1 MAKSYKKNN
10 KGRLVIDEDYI
21 NEAIKG
27 IQEQLMKAGILDP
40 KGSKAERA
48 LAQLEGDLS
57 SNNQIITGQENEA
70 SRLIVED
77 VKNKLS
83 QLKKLSADLKTRDT
97 EISEQETETFLG
109 VEGAVSEFLTR
120 SPNFNI
126 GKLIA
131 KGDITSTYVPADA
144 ARETVEK
151 VTEYNN
157 NAEKALASLREN
169 LGSPVSGSTVTT
181 WNGKPKG
188 IQLIIDD
195 LEKEFKVDLSE
206 INIKNHIEGT
216 DWDEI
221 ADELNNQIEFTST
234 IFANASK
241 FIEEENE
248 TQSTLTDLADKTE
261 NLLFE
266 STRGNIGGI
275 VQYLEEDSVEG
286 LTNLDPDSNSIN
298 KLLSDEADRWLA
310 SSQKGLVSSKEDEE
324 FDRSNFGKPRK
335 EVVPATGEPRI
346 EDVEVDTLPQPDV
359 SVEEEAFLDAEILGE
374 TPLTQAEMD
383 ADRLANADAFAA
395 ADASMLPELSEVGG
409 VDPVGG
415 LGEDGELG
423 DDPPTP
429 EGFNTQLD
437 DIGDTFDVASQ
448 FGYRFFFFKP
458 GTDEPREDMMISD
471 QVILD
476 RLGLD
481 EPINVLEYIKVKG
494 LTNPREIQA
503 AFAET
508 EWYANTNETMQTFDL
523 EWDAAA
529 PSGSLNDDFT
539 LRRKEIVKT
548 ELDYISSQLEA
559 LGLSDEMTEA
569 QQLALAKTAKR
580 TGMSLQDIRQT
591 LSSVELDF
599 ATFTGADGA
608 GTGLLG
614 TYETSI
620 KNMASQYMIGIDE
633 EALDSY
639 VMGVYQSDNPEQ
651 NLLLLREQLAE
662 TAKSRFP
669 TLGGLIDRGMTPAQ
683 YFAPYSSKASAL
695 LERPVDFM
703 GSDEGLFNQIASGMP
718 DNETGSRTMTFTE
731 SNELIRGTA
740 EWQTTKNAN
749 DEARTIADDVG
760 RMFGFVA

>member
-1 MAKSYKKNN
+1 MAKSYKKNS

-27 IQEQLMKAGILDP
+27 IQEQLMKAGVLDP

-57 SNNQIITGQENEA
+57 SSNQIITGQENEA

-97 EISEQETETFLG
+97 ETSEQETETFLG
-109 VEGAVSEFLTR
+109 VEGAVSEFLTK

-131 KGDITSTYVPADA
+131 KGDTTSTYVPADA
-144 ARETVEK
+144 ARETVKK

-157 NAEKALASLREN
+157 NAEKALVSLRKN
-169 LGSPVSGSTVTT
+169 LGSPISGSTVTT

-221 ADELNNQIEFTST
+221 ADELNSQIEFTST

-241 FIEEENE
+241 FIEEENKI
-248 TQSTLTDLADKTE
+248 QSTLTDLADKTE

-275 VQYLEEDSVEG
+275 VQYLEEDSIES
-286 LTNLDPDSNSIN
+286 LTNLDSDRNSIN

-310 SSQKGLVSSKEDEE
+310 SSQKGLVSSREVGAGE
-324 FDRSNFGKPRK
+324 
-335 EVVPATGEPRI
+335 EVVPAIGEPKI

-359 SVEEEAFLDAEILGE
+359 SVEEEAFLNAEILEE
-374 TPLTQAEMD
+374 TPLTQAEID
-383 ADRLANADAFAA
+383 ADRLANTDAFAA

-409 VDPVGG
+409 DPSTIPAVGG
-415 LGEDGELG
+415 ASTGGPSG
-423 DDPPTP
+423 GPSTP
-429 EGFNTQLD
+429 EGFNAELD
-437 DIGDTFDVASQ
+437 AIGDTFDVASQ

-458 GTDEPREDMMISD
+458 GTDEPREDMMISNP
-471 QVILD
+471 VILD

-481 EPINVLEYIKVKG
+481 APINVLQYIKEEG
-494 LTNPREIQA
+494 LTNPREIEA

-508 EWYANTNETMQTFDL
+508 EWYANTNETMQQFDL
-523 EWDAAA
+523 DWDAAA
-529 PSGSLNDDFT
+529 PSGALNDDFT

-548 ELDYISSQLEA
+548 ELDYISGQLEA

-614 TYETSI
+614 SYETSI

-633 EALDSY
+633 KSLDDY
-639 VMGVYQSDNPEQ
+639 VLGVYQSDDPEQ
-651 NLLLLREQLAE
+651 NMLMLKEQLAE
-662 TAKSRFP
+662 TAKERFP

-695 LERPVDFM
+695 LERQVDFM
-703 GSDEGLFNQIASGMP
+703 GSDESLFNQIASGMP

-731 SNELIRGTA
+731 ANELIRGTA

>member
-21 NEAIKG
+21 NEAIKS

-40 KGSKAERA
+40 EGSEAERA

-109 VEGAVSEFLTR
+109 VEGAVSEFLTK

-131 KGDITSTYVPADA
+131 KGDTTSTYVPADA

-157 NAEKALASLREN
+157 NAEKALVSLRAN

-181 WNGKPKG
+181 WDGKPKG

-195 LEKEFKVDLSE
+195 LEKEFEVDLSE

-221 ADELNNQIEFTST
+221 ADELNSQIEFTST
-234 IFANASK
+234 IFYNASK
-241 FIEEENE
+241 FIEEENK
-248 TQSTLTDLADKTE
+248 TQATLTDLADKTE
-261 NLLFE
+261 NLLVE

-275 VQYLEEDSVEG
+275 VQYLEEDSIEG
-286 LTNLDPDSNSIN
+286 LTNLDSDRNSIN

-310 SSQKGLVSSKEDEE
+310 SSQKGLVSSREVGAGE
-324 FDRSNFGKPRK
+324 
-335 EVVPATGEPRI
+335 EVVPAIGEPKI

-359 SVEEEAFLDAEILGE
+359 SVEEEAFLNAEILEE
-374 TPLTQAEMD
+374 TPLTQAEID

-409 VDPVGG
+409 VDPV
-415 LGEDGELG
+415 DRLG
-423 DDPPTP
+423 DDVPVGGPSTP
-429 EGFNTQLD
+429 EGFNAQLD
-437 DIGDTFDVASQ
+437 AIGDTFDVASQ

-481 EPINVLEYIKVKG
+481 APINVLQYIKDEG
-494 LTNPREIQA
+494 LTNPREIEA

-508 EWYANTNETMQTFDL
+508 EWYANTNETMQQFDL
-523 EWDAAA
+523 DWDAAA
-529 PSGSLNDDFT
+529 ASGSLNDDFT
-539 LRRKEIVKT
+539 LRRREIVKT
-548 ELDYISSQLEA
+548 ELDYISGQLEA
-559 LGLSDEMTEA
+559 LGLGDEMTEA

-614 TYETSI
+614 SYETSI

-633 EALDSY
+633 KSLDDY
-639 VMGVYQSDNPEQ
+639 VLGVYQSDDPEQ
-651 NLLLLREQLAE
+651 NMLMLKEQLAE

-703 GSDEGLFNQIASGMP
+703 GADEGLFNQIASGMP

>member
-1 MAKSYKKNN
+1 MANEYKEIEYDL
-10 KGRLVIDEDYI
+10 G
-21 NEAIKG
+21 EAIKRV
-27 IQEQLMKAGILDP
+27 EQQLRDMGVSDSSVYGVTESDP
-40 KGSKAERA
+40 VTRIIIKDLNAKLAELRT
-48 LAQLEGDLS
+48 LS
-57 SNNQIITGQENEA
+57 P
-70 SRLIVED
+70 
-77 VKNKLS
+77 
-83 QLKKLSADLKTRDT
+83 DLKYSVN
-97 EISEQETETFLG
+97 EKEQGENPTFLG
-109 VEGAVSEFLTR
+109 VEGYTEFNNLGTQQW
-120 SPNFNI
+120 
-126 GKLIA
+126 GKLIPQGSSLSSYTPIEA
-131 KGDITSTYVPADA
+131 AQESFDKSLEYGNDAERALKYLRANLIGAEQRGETPKTGSNIRWEGKSLGATQLIELIEKKFNVDLGTIDVDKHVEGTEWTEITDLLVDQAAFAFNVGDK
-144 ARETVEK
+144 ARSYIVRT
-151 VTEYNN
+151 
-157 NAEKALASLREN
+157 EKAEVEFDKLATQAFDLTESL
-169 LGSPVSGSTVTT
+169 SP
-181 WNGKPKG
+181 G
-188 IQLIIDD
+188 ISDGDTKIDP
-195 LEKEFKVDLSE
+195 EFFS
-206 INIKNHIEGT
+206 
-216 DWDEI
+216 
-221 ADELNNQIEFTST
+221 Q
-234 IFANASK
+234 
-241 FIEEENE
+241 
-248 TQSTLTDLADKTE
+248 QQADKRLGRLTE
-261 NLLFE
+261 
-266 STRGNIGGI
+266 
-275 VQYLEEDSVEG
+275 VVEFLG
-286 LTNLDPDSNSIN
+286 DEALAEISELDPTGPAGLLVDGAAQWAENPENPRNS
-298 KLLSDEADRWLA
+298 
-310 SSQKGLVSSKEDEE
+310 GLVSSREIEAEE
-324 FDRSNFGKPRK
+324 
-335 EVVPATGEPRI
+335 EAVPVIGEPRI
-346 EDVEVDTLPQPDV
+346 EDAEIAALPQPDV

-409 VDPVGG
+409 GPSTIPAGDGVPGG
-415 LGEDGELG
+415 G
-423 DDPPTP
+423 PSTP
-429 EGFNTQLD
+429 EGFTDQLD
-437 DIGDTFDVASQ
+437 AIGDSFDVAAQ

-508 EWYANTNETMQTFDL
+508 QWFKDTNETMQAFDL

-529 PSGSLNDDFT
+529 ASGALNDDFT
-539 LRRKEIVKT
+539 LRRREIVKT

-569 QQLALAKTAKR
+569 QQLSLAKTAKR

-591 LSSVELDF
+591 LSSVETDYLDF
-599 ATFTGADGA
+599 ASFTGADGA

-620 KNMASQYMIGIDE
+620 KNMASQYMIGVDE
-633 EALDSY
+633 EALDTY

-683 YFAPYSSKASAL
+683 YFAPYSSKASSL

-731 SNELIRGTA
+731 ANELIRGTA

>member
-1 MAKSYKKNN
+1 MANEYKEIEYDL
-10 KGRLVIDEDYI
+10 G
-21 NEAIKG
+21 EAIKRVEQQLRDMG
-27 IQEQLMKAGILDP
+27 VSDSSVYGVTESDPVTRIIIKDLNAKLAELRTLSPDLKYSVNEKEQGENPTFFGVEGYTEFNNLGTQQWGKLIPQGSSLSSYTPIEAAQESFDKSLEYGND
-40 KGSKAERA
+40 AERA
-48 LAQLEGDLS
+48 LKYLRANLIGAEQRGETPKTGSNIRWEGKSLGATQLIELIEKKFNVDLGTIDVDKHVEGTEWTEITDLLVDQAAFAFNVGDKARS
-57 SNNQIITGQENEA
+57 YIVRTEKAEVEFDKLATQAFDLTESLSPGISDGDTKIDPEFFSQQQADKRLGRLTEVVEFLGDEA
-70 SRLIVED
+70 L
-77 VKNKLS
+77 
-83 QLKKLSADLKTRDT
+83 A
-97 EISEQETETFLG
+97 EISE
-109 VEGAVSEFLTR
+109 
-120 SPNFNI
+120 
-126 GKLIA
+126 
-131 KGDITSTYVPADA
+131 
-144 ARETVEK
+144 
-151 VTEYNN
+151 
-157 NAEKALASLREN
+157 
-169 LGSPVSGSTVTT
+169 
-181 WNGKPKG
+181 
-188 IQLIIDD
+188 
-195 LEKEFKVDLSE
+195 
-206 INIKNHIEGT
+206 
-216 DWDEI
+216 
-221 ADELNNQIEFTST
+221 
-234 IFANASK
+234 
-241 FIEEENE
+241 
-248 TQSTLTDLADKTE
+248 
-261 NLLFE
+261 
-266 STRGNIGGI
+266 
-275 VQYLEEDSVEG
+275 
-286 LTNLDPDSNSIN
+286 LDPTGPAGLLVDGAAQWAENPENPRNS
-298 KLLSDEADRWLA
+298 
-310 SSQKGLVSSKEDEE
+310 GLVSSREIEAEE
-324 FDRSNFGKPRK
+324 
-335 EVVPATGEPRI
+335 EAVPVIGEPRI
-346 EDVEVDTLPQPDV
+346 EDAEIAALPQPDV

-409 VDPVGG
+409 GPSTIPAGDGVPGG
-415 LGEDGELG
+415 G
-423 DDPPTP
+423 PSTP
-429 EGFNTQLD
+429 EGFTDQLD
-437 DIGDTFDVASQ
+437 AIGDSFDVAAQ

-508 EWYANTNETMQTFDL
+508 QWFKDTNETMQAFDL

-529 PSGSLNDDFT
+529 ASGALNDDFT
-539 LRRKEIVKT
+539 LRRREIVKT

-569 QQLALAKTAKR
+569 QQLSLAKTAKR

-591 LSSVELDF
+591 LSSVETDYLDF
-599 ATFTGADGA
+599 ASFTGADGA

-620 KNMASQYMIGIDE
+620 KNMASQYMIGVDE
-633 EALDSY
+633 EALDAY

-703 GSDEGLFNQIASGMP
+703 GADEGLFNQIASGMP

>member
-1 MAKSYKKNN
+1 MANEYKEIEYDL
-10 KGRLVIDEDYI
+10 G
-21 NEAIKG
+21 EAIKRVEQQLRDMG
-27 IQEQLMKAGILDP
+27 VSDSSVYGVTESDPVTRIIIKDLNAKLAELRTLSPDLKYSVNEKEQGENPTFFGVEGYTEFNNLGTQQWGKLIPQGSSLSSYTPIEAAQESFDKSLEYGND
-40 KGSKAERA
+40 AERA
-48 LAQLEGDLS
+48 LKYLRANLIGAEQRGETPKTGSNIRWEGKSLGATQLIELIEKKFNVDLGTIDVDKHVEGTEWTEITDLLVDQAAFAFNVGDKARS
-57 SNNQIITGQENEA
+57 YIVRTEKAEVEFDKLATQAFDLTESLSPGISDGDTKIDPEFFSQQQADKRLGRLTEVVEFLGDEA
-70 SRLIVED
+70 L
-77 VKNKLS
+77 
-83 QLKKLSADLKTRDT
+83 A
-97 EISEQETETFLG
+97 EISE
-109 VEGAVSEFLTR
+109 
-120 SPNFNI
+120 
-126 GKLIA
+126 
-131 KGDITSTYVPADA
+131 
-144 ARETVEK
+144 
-151 VTEYNN
+151 
-157 NAEKALASLREN
+157 
-169 LGSPVSGSTVTT
+169 
-181 WNGKPKG
+181 
-188 IQLIIDD
+188 
-195 LEKEFKVDLSE
+195 
-206 INIKNHIEGT
+206 
-216 DWDEI
+216 
-221 ADELNNQIEFTST
+221 
-234 IFANASK
+234 
-241 FIEEENE
+241 
-248 TQSTLTDLADKTE
+248 
-261 NLLFE
+261 
-266 STRGNIGGI
+266 
-275 VQYLEEDSVEG
+275 
-286 LTNLDPDSNSIN
+286 LDPTGPAGLLVDGAAQWAENPENPRNS
-298 KLLSDEADRWLA
+298 
-310 SSQKGLVSSKEDEE
+310 GLVSSREIEAEE
-324 FDRSNFGKPRK
+324 
-335 EVVPATGEPRI
+335 EAVPVIGEPRI
-346 EDVEVDTLPQPDV
+346 EDAEIAALPQPDV

-409 VDPVGG
+409 GPSTIPAGDGVPGG
-415 LGEDGELG
+415 G
-423 DDPPTP
+423 PSTP
-429 EGFNTQLD
+429 EGFTDQLD
-437 DIGDTFDVASQ
+437 AIGDSFDVAAQ

-508 EWYANTNETMQTFDL
+508 QWFKDTNETMQAFDL

-529 PSGSLNDDFT
+529 ASGALNDDFT
-539 LRRKEIVKT
+539 LRRREIVKT

-569 QQLALAKTAKR
+569 QQLSLAKTAKR

-591 LSSVELDF
+591 LSSVETDYLDF
-599 ATFTGADGA
+599 ASFTGADGA

-620 KNMASQYMIGIDE
+620 KNMASQYMIGVDE
-633 EALDSY
+633 EALDTY

-703 GSDEGLFNQIASGMP
+703 GADEGLFNQIASGMP

>member
-1 MAKSYKKNN
+1 MALGLTRFLGEKLYSGGEITK
-10 KGRLVIDEDYI
+10 EDYQDFI
-21 NEAIKG
+21 SKIGNMYLAGEPGVIYSDGETREGKTSIIGQRNARERSVQSDIGQILIEEFRNAVEAEAAVSDRMGDKPAGDNVIKSMFDGAGSRTAPSLSKIEYAEQYSIVGEEYVANAAALVDAIKKERSQSG
-27 IQEQLMKAGILDP
+27 GKEPSEWLAWLD
-40 KGSKAERA
+40 A
-48 LAQLEGDLS
+48 
-57 SNNQIITGQENEA
+57 
-70 SRLIVED
+70 
-77 VKNKLS
+77 
-83 QLKKLSADLKTRDT
+83 
-97 EISEQETETFLG
+97 
-109 VEGAVSEFLTR
+109 
-120 SPNFNI
+120 
-126 GKLIA
+126 
-131 KGDITSTYVPADA
+131 TS
-144 ARETVEK
+144 
-151 VTEYNN
+151 
-157 NAEKALASLREN
+157 
-169 LGSPVSGSTVTT
+169 
-181 WNGKPKG
+181 
-188 IQLIIDD
+188 
-195 LEKEFKVDLSE
+195 
-206 INIKNHIEGT
+206 
-216 DWDEI
+216 
-221 ADELNNQIEFTST
+221 DELNLPLDLPSLGRNRNVDVLKSVEDRLKKDVASVEKGLTSQT
-234 IFANASK
+234 QVLADYEASEDVRVAEDLYSNTMK
-241 FIEEENE
+241 A
-248 TQSTLTDLADKTE
+248 STLKELANSGLSEESKAKIVALPTKDVANDAESSDPSRRAAFDQQQIQTVFQRDVEERTE
-261 NLLFE
+261 E
-266 STRGNIGGI
+266 I
-275 VQYLEEDSVEG
+275 
-286 LTNLDPDSNSIN
+286 
-298 KLLSDEADRWLA
+298 A
-310 SSQKGLVSSKEDEE
+310 SSTQAFEESDSSILAGVEEAEDAEI
-324 FDRSNFGKPRK
+324 
-335 EVVPATGEPRI
+335 AA
-346 EDVEVDTLPQPDV
+346 LPQPDV

-409 VDPVGG
+409 GPSTIPAGDGVPGG
-415 LGEDGELG
+415 G
-423 DDPPTP
+423 PSTP
-429 EGFNTQLD
+429 EGFTDQLD
-437 DIGDTFDVASQ
+437 AIGDSFDVAAQ

-508 EWYANTNETMQTFDL
+508 QWFKDTNETMQAFDL

-529 PSGSLNDDFT
+529 ASGALNDDFT
-539 LRRKEIVKT
+539 LRRREIVKT

-559 LGLSDEMTEA
+559 LGLSDEMTEE
-569 QQLALAKTAKR
+569 QQLSLAKTAKR

-591 LSSVELDF
+591 LSSVETDYLDF
-599 ATFTGADGA
+599 ASFTGADGA

-620 KNMASQYMIGIDE
+620 KNMASQYMIGVDE
-633 EALDSY
+633 EALDAY

-703 GSDEGLFNQIASGMP
+703 GADEGLFNQIASGMP

>member
-1 MAKSYKKNN
+1 MANEYKEIEYDL
-10 KGRLVIDEDYI
+10 G
-21 NEAIKG
+21 EAIKRVEQQLRDMG
-27 IQEQLMKAGILDP
+27 VSDSSVYGVTESDPVTRIIIKDLNAKLAELRTLSPDLKYSVNEKEQGENPTFFGVEGYTEFNNLGTQQWGKLIPQGSSLSSYTPIEAAQESFDKSLEYGND
-40 KGSKAERA
+40 AERA
-48 LAQLEGDLS
+48 LKYLRANLIGAEQRGETPKTGSNIRWEGKSLGATQLIELIEKKFNVDLGTIDVDKHVEGTEWTEITDLLVDQAAFAFNVGDKARS
-57 SNNQIITGQENEA
+57 YIVRTEKAEVEFDKLATQAFDLTESLSPGISDGDTKIDPEFFSQQQADKRLGRLTEVVEFLGDEA
-70 SRLIVED
+70 L
-77 VKNKLS
+77 
-83 QLKKLSADLKTRDT
+83 A
-97 EISEQETETFLG
+97 EISE
-109 VEGAVSEFLTR
+109 
-120 SPNFNI
+120 
-126 GKLIA
+126 
-131 KGDITSTYVPADA
+131 
-144 ARETVEK
+144 
-151 VTEYNN
+151 
-157 NAEKALASLREN
+157 
-169 LGSPVSGSTVTT
+169 
-181 WNGKPKG
+181 
-188 IQLIIDD
+188 
-195 LEKEFKVDLSE
+195 
-206 INIKNHIEGT
+206 
-216 DWDEI
+216 
-221 ADELNNQIEFTST
+221 
-234 IFANASK
+234 
-241 FIEEENE
+241 
-248 TQSTLTDLADKTE
+248 
-261 NLLFE
+261 
-266 STRGNIGGI
+266 
-275 VQYLEEDSVEG
+275 
-286 LTNLDPDSNSIN
+286 LDPTGPAGLLVDGAAQWAENPENPRNS
-298 KLLSDEADRWLA
+298 
-310 SSQKGLVSSKEDEE
+310 GLVSSREIEAEE
-324 FDRSNFGKPRK
+324 
-335 EVVPATGEPRI
+335 EAVPVIGEPRI
-346 EDVEVDTLPQPDV
+346 EDAEIAALPQPDV

-409 VDPVGG
+409 GPSTIPAGDGVPGG
-415 LGEDGELG
+415 G
-423 DDPPTP
+423 PSTP
-429 EGFNTQLD
+429 EGFTDQLD
-437 DIGDTFDVASQ
+437 AIGDSFDVAAQ

-508 EWYANTNETMQTFDL
+508 QWFKDTNETMQAFDL

-529 PSGSLNDDFT
+529 ASGALNDDFT

-569 QQLALAKTAKR
+569 QQLSLAKTAKR

-591 LSSVELDF
+591 LSSVETDYLDF
-599 ATFTGADGA
+599 ASFTGADGA

-620 KNMASQYMIGIDE
+620 KNMASQYMIGVDE
-633 EALDSY
+633 EALDAY

-703 GSDEGLFNQIASGMP
+703 GADEGLFNQIASGMP

>member
-1 MAKSYKKNN
+1 MANEYKEIEYDL
-10 KGRLVIDEDYI
+10 G
-21 NEAIKG
+21 EAIKRV
-27 IQEQLMKAGILDP
+27 EQQLRDMGVSDSSVYGVTESDP
-40 KGSKAERA
+40 VTRIIIKDLNAKLAELRT
-48 LAQLEGDLS
+48 LS
-57 SNNQIITGQENEA
+57 P
-70 SRLIVED
+70 
-77 VKNKLS
+77 
-83 QLKKLSADLKTRDT
+83 DLKYSVN
-97 EISEQETETFLG
+97 EKEQGENPTFLG
-109 VEGAVSEFLTR
+109 VEGYTEFNNLGTQQW
-120 SPNFNI
+120 
-126 GKLIA
+126 GKLIPQGSSLSSYTPIEA
-131 KGDITSTYVPADA
+131 AQESFDKSLEYGNDAERALKYLRANLIGAEQRGETPKTGSNIRWEGKSLGATQLIELIEKKFNVDLGTIDVDKHVEGTEWTEITDLLVDQAAFAFNVGDK
-144 ARETVEK
+144 ARSYIVRT
-151 VTEYNN
+151 
-157 NAEKALASLREN
+157 EKAEVEFDKLATQAFDLTESL
-169 LGSPVSGSTVTT
+169 SP
-181 WNGKPKG
+181 G
-188 IQLIIDD
+188 ISDGDTKIDP
-195 LEKEFKVDLSE
+195 EFFS
-206 INIKNHIEGT
+206 
-216 DWDEI
+216 
-221 ADELNNQIEFTST
+221 Q
-234 IFANASK
+234 
-241 FIEEENE
+241 
-248 TQSTLTDLADKTE
+248 QQADKRLGRLTE
-261 NLLFE
+261 
-266 STRGNIGGI
+266 
-275 VQYLEEDSVEG
+275 VVEFLG
-286 LTNLDPDSNSIN
+286 DEALAEISELDPTGPAGLLVDGAAQWAENPENPRNS
-298 KLLSDEADRWLA
+298 
-310 SSQKGLVSSKEDEE
+310 GLVSSREIEAEE
-324 FDRSNFGKPRK
+324 
-335 EVVPATGEPRI
+335 EAVPVIGEPRI
-346 EDVEVDTLPQPDV
+346 EDAEIAALPQPDV

-409 VDPVGG
+409 GPSTIPAGDGVPGG
-415 LGEDGELG
+415 G
-423 DDPPTP
+423 PSTP
-429 EGFNTQLD
+429 EGFTDQLD
-437 DIGDTFDVASQ
+437 AIGDSFDVAAQ

-508 EWYANTNETMQTFDL
+508 QWFKDTNETMQAFDL

-529 PSGSLNDDFT
+529 ASGALNDDFT
-539 LRRKEIVKT
+539 LRRREIVKT

-559 LGLSDEMTEA
+559 LGLSDEMTEE
-569 QQLALAKTAKR
+569 QQLSLAKTAKR

-591 LSSVELDF
+591 LSSVETDYLDF
-599 ATFTGADGA
+599 ASFTGADGA

-620 KNMASQYMIGIDE
+620 KNMASQYMIGVDE
-633 EALDSY
+633 EALDAY

-703 GSDEGLFNQIASGMP
+703 GADEGLFNQIASGMP

>member
-1 MAKSYKKNN
+1 MANEYKEIEYDL
-10 KGRLVIDEDYI
+10 G
-21 NEAIKG
+21 EAIKRVEQQLRDMG
-27 IQEQLMKAGILDP
+27 VSDSSVYGVTESDPVTRIIIKDLNAKLAELRTLSPDLKYSVNEKEQGENPTFFGVEGYTEFNNLGTQQWGKLIPQGSSLSSYTPIEAAQESFDKSLEYGND
-40 KGSKAERA
+40 AERA
-48 LAQLEGDLS
+48 LKYLRANLIGAEQRGETPKTGSNIRWEGKSLGATQLIELIEKKFNVDLGTIDVDKHVEGTEWTEITDLLVDQAAFAFNVGDKARS
-57 SNNQIITGQENEA
+57 YIVRTEKAEVEFDKLATQAFDLTESLSPGISDGDTKIDPEFFSQQQADKRLGRLTEVVEFLGDEA
-70 SRLIVED
+70 L
-77 VKNKLS
+77 
-83 QLKKLSADLKTRDT
+83 A
-97 EISEQETETFLG
+97 EISE
-109 VEGAVSEFLTR
+109 
-120 SPNFNI
+120 
-126 GKLIA
+126 
-131 KGDITSTYVPADA
+131 
-144 ARETVEK
+144 
-151 VTEYNN
+151 
-157 NAEKALASLREN
+157 
-169 LGSPVSGSTVTT
+169 
-181 WNGKPKG
+181 
-188 IQLIIDD
+188 
-195 LEKEFKVDLSE
+195 
-206 INIKNHIEGT
+206 
-216 DWDEI
+216 
-221 ADELNNQIEFTST
+221 
-234 IFANASK
+234 
-241 FIEEENE
+241 
-248 TQSTLTDLADKTE
+248 
-261 NLLFE
+261 
-266 STRGNIGGI
+266 
-275 VQYLEEDSVEG
+275 
-286 LTNLDPDSNSIN
+286 LDPTGPAGLLVDGAAQWAENPENPRNS
-298 KLLSDEADRWLA
+298 
-310 SSQKGLVSSKEDEE
+310 GLVSSREIEAEE
-324 FDRSNFGKPRK
+324 
-335 EVVPATGEPRI
+335 EAVPVIGEPRI
-346 EDVEVDTLPQPDV
+346 EDAEIAALPQPDV

-409 VDPVGG
+409 GPSTIPAGDGVPGG
-415 LGEDGELG
+415 G
-423 DDPPTP
+423 PSTP
-429 EGFNTQLD
+429 EGFTDQLD
-437 DIGDTFDVASQ
+437 AIGDSFDVAAQ

-508 EWYANTNETMQTFDL
+508 QWFKDTNETMQAFDL

-529 PSGSLNDDFT
+529 ASGALNDDFT

-569 QQLALAKTAKR
+569 QQLSLAKTAKR

-591 LSSVELDF
+591 LSSVETDYLDF
-599 ATFTGADGA
+599 ASFTGADGA

-620 KNMASQYMIGIDE
+620 KNMASQYMIGVDE
-633 EALDSY
+633 EALDTY

-703 GSDEGLFNQIASGMP
+703 GADEGLFNQIASGMP

>member
-1 MAKSYKKNN
+1 MANEYKEIEYDL
-10 KGRLVIDEDYI
+10 G
-21 NEAIKG
+21 EAIKRVEQQLRDMG
-27 IQEQLMKAGILDP
+27 VSDSSVYGVTESDPVTRIIIKDLNAKLAELRTLSPDLKYSVNEKEQGENPTFFGVEGYTEFNNLGTQQWGKLIPQGSSLSSYTPIEAAQESFDKSLEYGND
-40 KGSKAERA
+40 AERA
-48 LAQLEGDLS
+48 LKYLRANLIGAEQRGETPKTGSNIRWEGKSLGATQLIELIEKKFNVDLGTIDVDKHVEGTEWTEITDLLVDQAAFAFNVGDKARS
-57 SNNQIITGQENEA
+57 YIVRTEKAEVEFDKLATQAFDLTESLSPGISDGDTKIDPEFFSQQQADKRLGRLTEVVEFLGDEA
-70 SRLIVED
+70 L
-77 VKNKLS
+77 
-83 QLKKLSADLKTRDT
+83 A
-97 EISEQETETFLG
+97 EISE
-109 VEGAVSEFLTR
+109 
-120 SPNFNI
+120 
-126 GKLIA
+126 
-131 KGDITSTYVPADA
+131 
-144 ARETVEK
+144 
-151 VTEYNN
+151 
-157 NAEKALASLREN
+157 
-169 LGSPVSGSTVTT
+169 
-181 WNGKPKG
+181 
-188 IQLIIDD
+188 
-195 LEKEFKVDLSE
+195 
-206 INIKNHIEGT
+206 
-216 DWDEI
+216 
-221 ADELNNQIEFTST
+221 
-234 IFANASK
+234 
-241 FIEEENE
+241 
-248 TQSTLTDLADKTE
+248 
-261 NLLFE
+261 
-266 STRGNIGGI
+266 
-275 VQYLEEDSVEG
+275 
-286 LTNLDPDSNSIN
+286 LDPTGPAGLLVDGAAQWAENPENPRNS
-298 KLLSDEADRWLA
+298 
-310 SSQKGLVSSKEDEE
+310 GLVSSREIEAEE
-324 FDRSNFGKPRK
+324 
-335 EVVPATGEPRI
+335 EAVPVIGEPRI
-346 EDVEVDTLPQPDV
+346 EDAEIAALPQPDV

-409 VDPVGG
+409 GPSTIPAGDGVPGG
-415 LGEDGELG
+415 G
-423 DDPPTP
+423 PSTP
-429 EGFNTQLD
+429 EGFTDQLD
-437 DIGDTFDVASQ
+437 AIGDSFDVAAQ

-508 EWYANTNETMQTFDL
+508 QWFKDTNETMQAFDL

-529 PSGSLNDDFT
+529 ASGALNDDFT
-539 LRRKEIVKT
+539 LRRREIVET

-569 QQLALAKTAKR
+569 QQLSLAKTAKR

-591 LSSVELDF
+591 LSSVETDYLDF
-599 ATFTGADGA
+599 ASFTGADGA

-620 KNMASQYMIGIDE
+620 KNMASQYMIGVDE
-633 EALDSY
+633 EALDAY

-703 GSDEGLFNQIASGMP
+703 GADEGLFNQIASGMP

>member
-1 MAKSYKKNN
+1 MANEYKDIEYDL
-10 KGRLVIDEDYI
+10 G
-21 NEAIKG
+21 EAIKRV
-27 IQEQLMKAGILDP
+27 EQQLREMGVSDSSVYGVTESDP
-40 KGSKAERA
+40 VTRIIIKDLNAKLAELRT
-48 LAQLEGDLS
+48 LS
-57 SNNQIITGQENEA
+57 P
-70 SRLIVED
+70 
-77 VKNKLS
+77 
-83 QLKKLSADLKTRDT
+83 DLKYSVNEKERG
-97 EISEQETETFLG
+97 ENPTFLG
-109 VEGAVSEFLTR
+109 VEGYTEFNNLGTQQW
-120 SPNFNI
+120 
-126 GKLIA
+126 GKLIPQGSSLSSYTPIEA
-131 KGDITSTYVPADA
+131 AQESFDKSLEYGNDAERALKYLRANLIGAEQRGETPKTGSNIRWEGKSLGATQFIKLIEKRFNVDLGTIDVDQHVEGTEWTEITDLLVDQAAFAFNVGDK
-144 ARETVEK
+144 ARSYIVRT
-151 VTEYNN
+151 
-157 NAEKALASLREN
+157 EKAEA
-169 LGSPVSGSTVTT
+169 
-181 WNGKPKG
+181 
-188 IQLIIDD
+188 
-195 LEKEFKVDLSE
+195 EF
-206 INIKNHIEGT
+206 
-216 DWDEI
+216 
-221 ADELNNQIEFTST
+221 DELATKAFDLTESLSPGISDGDTKIDPEFFSQQQ
-234 IFANASK
+234 ADMRLGR
-241 FIEEENE
+241 
-248 TQSTLTDLADKTE
+248 LTEVVEFLGDEALAE
-261 NLLFE
+261 ISE
-266 STRGNIGGI
+266 
-275 VQYLEEDSVEG
+275 
-286 LTNLDPDSNSIN
+286 LDPTGPAGLLVDGAAQWAENPENPRNS
-298 KLLSDEADRWLA
+298 
-310 SSQKGLVSSKEDEE
+310 GLVSSREIEAEE
-324 FDRSNFGKPRK
+324 
-335 EVVPATGEPRI
+335 EAVPAIGEPRI

-359 SVEEEAFLDAEILGE
+359 SVEEEAFLNAEILGE

-395 ADASMLPELSEVGG
+395 ADASMLPELSEAGGDPSIIPAVGG
-409 VDPVGG
+409 APTGG
-415 LGEDGELG
+415 PGGG
-423 DDPPTP
+423 PSTP

-437 DIGDTFDVASQ
+437 AIGNTFDVASQ

-471 QVILD
+471 PVILD

-481 EPINVLEYIKVKG
+481 GPINVLEYIKVKG

-508 EWYANTNETMQTFDL
+508 EWYANTNETMQQFDL

-529 PSGSLNDDFT
+529 PSGALNDDFT

-559 LGLSDEMTEA
+559 LGLSDEMTES
-569 QQLALAKTAKR
+569 QKLDLAKTAKR

-591 LSSVELDF
+591 LSSVETDYLDF
-599 ATFTGADGA
+599 ASFTGADGA

-620 KNMASQYMIGIDE
+620 KNMASQYMIGINE

-662 TAKSRFP
+662 TAKERFP

-683 YFAPYSSKASAL
+683 YFAPYSSKASSL

-703 GSDEGLFNQIASGMP
+703 GADEGLFNQIASGMP

-731 SNELIRGTA
+731 ANELIRGTA